1 MAAELLSADVS
12 VVYVVDV
19 ARQIMAVYPA
29 DESPRR
35 VERDERL
42 TFDGVFPAFFRMR
55 DLFE

>member
-1 MAAELLSADVS
+1 
-12 VVYVVDV
+12 
-19 ARQIMAVYPA
+19 MAVYPA

-42 TFDGVFPAFFRMR
+42 TFDGVFPAFFRMG